1 MQARVFTMK
10 KKKKKGKEK
19 LGGDVATRVPRKA
32 VYGHAVVLCVD
43 EGDSSGHIAYRDIP
57 YEGGVTFTLTG
68 EAVGGR

>member
-1 MQARVFTMK
+1 M
-10 KKKKKGKEK
+10 
-19 LGGDVATRVPRKA
+19 PRKA

>member
-10 KKKKKGKEK
+10 KKKEGEREK
-19 LGGDVATRVPRKA
+19 HGGDVATRVHRKA
-32 VYGHAVVLCVD
+32 VYGHAVLCVD